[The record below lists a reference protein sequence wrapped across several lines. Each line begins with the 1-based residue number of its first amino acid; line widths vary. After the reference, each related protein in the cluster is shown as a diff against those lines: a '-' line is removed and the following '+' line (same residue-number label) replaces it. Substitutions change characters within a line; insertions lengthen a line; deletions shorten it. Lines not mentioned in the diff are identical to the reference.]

1 MSIKSIPCY
10 LFVLSFFLNSTPS
23 QAQRNVTLEEL
34 YNMMDD
40 VKANYYDVQNTANT
54 YFTTH
59 SKGKG
64 SGYKQFKRW
73 EAEMQYWIDE
83 KGNRIDPYH
92 IYNEYT
98 RFKNESAAQRAA
110 NAGSAATW
118 KELGP
123 WSWDATSGWNPG
135 VGRIDAV
142 EIDPKNI
149 DHILIGSPE
158 GGVWKT
164 TNGGT
169 SWVSLTDGIPYL
181 KIGDVSIDPNN
192 SNTYYVGTLG
202 AGILKSTDG
211 GVTLTQINSGLSST
225 ATVRKIIVDPT
236 NSNNVLIATTGGV
249 YRSVNGG
256 TSWTQSSTNTSY
268 DIEFKPGDPTTV
280 YSCGTAFYRSTNS
293 GASFSSV
300 SLGTSY
306 TGAMRIAVTAANPN
320 LVYAVQCNGS
330 VFGAFYKSTN
340 SGATMTST
348 VTGNSSNGTNY
359 FGYSPNGTDNSGQG
373 SYNIDIA
380 ASPSNENEVHI
391 AGIITWKTTNGG
403 TSFTSTTEWSF
414 PNTRGYTHCDMHAL
428 EFSGN
433 TLFTGSDGGIYKSTD
448 GAGTFT
454 DLSKG
459 LGIRMF
465 YRLGLSATDPNMIA
479 AGAQDN
485 GVGIRKSDE
494 SWIDWLGAD
503 GMEAAIDKS
512 NPSIIYGA
520 CQNGDLY
527 KSTNGGTSYTDITD
541 PGSGDW
547 ITPYVLDPNAANTI
561 YAGYAQVHKSTN
573 GGSSW
578 SQIGTLSASGNVKHL
593 TIAPSNSS
601 YLYAAKGTTLYKT
614 TNGGSSWTT
623 ISSGLGG
630 ITINRIA
637 VHSSNPDKVAVVS
650 SNSKVYTSDDGGATW
665 TNITGNI
672 PTSAGTR
679 CLLYE
684 NGSNEGIYV
693 GTNTGVYYKD
703 KTMTNWVDYSSGLPT
718 VPVNELEIQYSVSK
732 LRAATYG
739 RGIWEIDTY
748 GTSVPVDEL
757 TQEDFSISVFPNPS
771 TGPVY
776 LHIYGNK
783 NAECTLSIEN
793 MLGQIIYT
801 EKATAEK
808 LMSKPLQ
815 LQGANKGVYIVHVSS
830 KQSEVTTK
838 LLVE

>member
-1 MSIKSIPCY
+1 TWISI
-10 LFVLSFFLNSTPS
+10 
-23 QAQRNVTLEEL
+23 
-34 YNMMDD
+34 
-40 VKANYYDVQNTANT
+40 
-54 YFTTH
+54 
-59 SKGKG
+59 
-64 SGYKQFKRW
+64 
-73 EAEMQYWIDE
+73 
-83 KGNRIDPYH
+83 
-92 IYNEYT
+92 
-98 RFKNESAAQRAA
+98 
-110 NAGSAATW
+110 
-118 KELGP
+118 
-123 WSWDATSGWNPG
+123 
-135 VGRIDAV
+135 
-142 EIDPKNI
+142 
-149 DHILIGSPE
+149 
-158 GGVWKT
+158 
-164 TNGGT
+164 
-169 SWVSLTDGIPYL
+169 TDLLPYL
-181 KIGDVSIDPNN
+181 KIGDVCIDPG
-192 SNTYYVGTLG
+192 SANTYYVGTLG
-202 AGILKSTDG
+202 AGVIKSTDG
-211 GVTLTQINSGLSST
+211 GNTFTQINSGLSST

-236 NSNNVLIATTGGV
+236 SSNNVLIATTAGV

-280 YSCGTAFYRSTNS
+280 YACGTAFYRSTNS

-391 AGIITWKTTNGG
+391 AGIITWKTTDGG
-403 TSFTSTTEWSF
+403 TNFTSTTEWSF

-485 GVGIRKSDE
+485 GVGIRKPDG

-512 NPSIIYGA
+512 NSSIVYGA

-541 PGSGDW
+541 PEQGDW
-547 ITPYVLDPNAANTI
+547 LTPYVLDPTVSGTL
-561 YAGYAQVHKSTN
+561 YAGYSEVYKSTN
-573 GGSSW
+573 SGASWTAISSF
-578 SQIGTLSASGNVKHL
+578 GTGNIKHL
-593 TIAPSNSS
+593 TIAPSNAN
-601 YLYAAKGTTLYKT
+601 YLYVSKGTTLNKT
-614 TNGGSSWTT
+614 TNGGTSWTS
-623 ISSGLGG
+623 IASGLGG

-637 VHSSNPDKVAVVS
+637 VHNSDPNKVAIVS
-650 SNSKVYTSDDGGATW
+650 SNSKVYASSDGGATW
-665 TNITGNI
+665 TNITGNLPSTI
-672 PTSAGTR
+672 GTR

-684 NGSNEGIYV
+684 NGSKEGIYI

-703 KTMTNWVDYSSGLPT
+703 NTMTSWVPYSTGLPL
-718 VPVNELEIQYSVSK
+718 VPVNELEIQYATNK

-739 RGIWEIDTY
+739 RGVWEVDTY

-757 TQEDFSISVFPNPS
+757 SQNDFSISVFPNPS
-771 TGPVY
+771 NGPAY
-776 LHIYGNK
+776 LSIYGNK
-783 NAECTLSIEN
+783 YIEYTLKIEN
-793 MLGQIIYT
+793 MLGQTIYT
-801 EKATAEK
+801 EKANAEK

-815 LQGANKGVYIVHVSS
+815 LQGANTGVYIVHVSS